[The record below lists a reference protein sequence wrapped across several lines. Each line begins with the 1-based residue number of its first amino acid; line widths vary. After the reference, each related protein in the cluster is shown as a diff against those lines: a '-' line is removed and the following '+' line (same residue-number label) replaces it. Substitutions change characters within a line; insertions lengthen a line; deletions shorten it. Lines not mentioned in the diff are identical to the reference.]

1 MSSSGGTTLA
11 QIAPVAVAGAPI
23 TLNTAQLAS
32 VPNLQTVSVANLGAA
47 GVQVQG
53 VPVTITSVAGKLL
66 QSLRSI
72 YVIFTNQLLFFFA
85 NRYV

>member
-1 MSSSGGTTLA
+1 M
-11 QIAPVAVAGAPI
+11 AVAGAPI

-53 VPVTITSVAGKLL
+53 VPVTITSVAEAELL
-66 QSLRSI
+66 LHRSI
-72 YVIFTNQLLFFFA
+72 GT
-85 NRYV
+85 R